1 MKQLFSSCL
10 SVLLF
15 SSILSA
21 QNLAITN
28 QKTLGGSDTD
38 ELNSVVQLSNGD
50 VVAIGSSR
58 SGISGD
64 KDDTYRAQEDYWIVC
79 MDAALNVKWQ
89 KTIGGDSI
97 DIPQVVI
104 QTNDGN
110 ILCAGYSNSSVSFDK
125 TAANKGGYDYWIVKL
140 DTSGNELWQ
149 KTYGGAGDDY
159 ATDLKELNDGS
170 LLISGH
176 SDSEIGGD
184 KSDSSRGYADYWL
197 VKIDFMGN
205 ILWDKTFGGSG
216 VDYWPNLAVTSAGE
230 IVLSGNTTSPV
241 SGDKTEPLYGLVGI
255 WVLKL
260 NDSGNYLWD
269 KCLGGENSQFG
280 GIGGAVNGWGI
291 PVEINTDLFIL
302 GNSDADSTGTKTENS
317 KGDTDYWITKLN
329 ANGGIVW
336 DKTIGGSGND
346 GGTSLL
352 VSSAGE
358 LLLSGSSLSGVSGD
372 KEDPM
377 IGNSD
382 FWIVA
387 IDTTGVIQ
395 WQKTI
400 GGTDFETLAQTIET
414 EPGKFLIAGYSES
427 GADGDKTEPSRGQED
442 YWMVE
447 LSLPTGIPQG
457 EEHAIS
463 FLPFPNPSLG
473 TLNIQLPHNYQGN
486 YKLRVYDAAGKI
498 IMSDQII
505 GSTPIVS
512 TNISENGMYFVQL
525 IDKTDRV
532 VAATKI
538 IIQHP

>member
-1 MKQLFSSCL
+1 MA
-10 SVLLF
+10 VLLF

-28 QKTLGGSDTD
+28 QKTLGGSNADK
-38 ELNSVVQLSNGD
+38 LNSVVQLSNGD

-125 TAANKGGYDYWIVKL
+125 TAANKGGYDYWIIKL

-176 SDSEIGGD
+176 SDSEMGGD

-197 VKIDFMGN
+197 VKVDFMGN

-241 SGDKTEPLYGLVGI
+241 SGDKTEPLYGLVSI

-317 KGDTDYWITKLN
+317 KGDTDYWITKLD

-336 DKTIGGSGND
+336 DKTIGGISND

-442 YWMVE
+442 YWIVE

-457 EEHAIS
+457 EEQVIS
-463 FLPFPNPSLG
+463 FFPFPNPSLG
-473 TLNIQLPHNYQGN
+473 TLNIQLPHNYQGD

-498 IMSDQII
+498 IMSDKVI
-505 GSTPIVS
+505 GSTHIVS
-512 TNISENGMYFVQL
+512 TNTWENGMYFVQL
-525 IDKTDRV
+525 TDKTDTV
-532 VAATKI
+532 VATTKI